1 MKKEKDS
8 DKKSGIGFG
17 TIVLGIL
24 GAIAVFYLVVLIT
37 GWI

>member
-1 MKKEKDS
+1 MKKDN

-17 TIVLGIL
+17 TILLAVI
-24 GAIAVFYLVVLIT
+24 GAIAIFYLAVLIT